1 MHLLAVI
8 ISLAVYYKLTMMM
21 TLMVMVIVPKFSEV
35 NDNVTSHYVRYVIR

>member
-8 ISLAVYYKLTMMM
+8 ISLAVYYKLTMM